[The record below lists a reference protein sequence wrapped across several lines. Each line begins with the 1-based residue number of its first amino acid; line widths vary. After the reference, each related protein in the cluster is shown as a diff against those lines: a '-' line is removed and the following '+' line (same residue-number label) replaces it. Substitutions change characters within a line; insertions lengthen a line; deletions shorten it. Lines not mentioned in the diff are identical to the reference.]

1 MKNAMTK
8 SIRKHLG
15 DVDDYILYLEN
26 ENEELRVKNA
36 QLEKENK
43 NLKKKLDGKK

>member
-1 MKNAMTK
+1 MTK

-26 ENEELRVKNA
+26 ENETLRIKVSE
-36 QLEKENK
+36 LEKENK
-43 NLKKKLDGKK
+43 NLKKKLDGKEK